1 MVWYPS
7 VDDLIDINIM
17 CLDLTRDK
25 HPHKLRGS
33 RIGLQSVLN
42 AVAQE
47 ENKGLP
53 YQAALLMQKLVQM
66 QFFDGANH
74 RTAYI
79 AAKMFLRRNDRRFN
93 VEPWEA
99 AYPFIN
105 NIGAMT
111 LEEIQ
116 KWIEHGTT
124 QEPQ

>member
-33 RIGLQSVLN
+33 RKGLQSVLE
-42 AVAQE
+42 AMARE
-47 ENKGLP
+47 EPRGLTF
-53 YQAALLMQKLVQM
+53 QAAFFMLKIAQI

-74 RTAYI
+74 RTGYI
-79 AAKMFLRRNDRRFN
+79 AAKMFLRRNGKRFR
-93 VEPWEA
+93 VEQWEA

-105 NIGAMT
+105 NIETKT
-111 LEEIQ
+111 LEDIQ
-116 KWIEHGTT
+116 KWIENGTT
-124 QEPQ
+124 EESQ